1 MPSTLRRRPW
11 VSVWIAALA
20 LVIIAGCSTRNKDIT
35 MIGDLLNE
43 AKEKFAP
50 DRRTAVFDVKAEQHG
65 LVVTLKGEVHSPAMK
80 TDLLAF
86 LHERTSVALEDSIIA
101 LPDSAL
107 GTKTAGIVSVSVAN
121 IRTKPGHAAEMGTQA
136 ILGTPLQILKKRR
149 GWYYVQTPDAYLG
162 WTDDHI
168 VMMTPE
174 EMKAW
179 SGRPKVIVTT
189 ELTFTRQRP
198 EKTSQT
204 VSDVVAGVLLAL
216 KGQSG
221 GFYEVE
227 YPDGR
232 TAFLPREMGAPYA
245 EWLNKAKDTP
255 ETIAATAQRFMGLPY
270 LWGGTSAKG
279 MDCSGFTKTVYFL
292 NGVLLPRDASQQVH
306 VGELV
311 DTTGGIDLKP
321 GDLLFF
327 GSRERPDRKERVT
340 HVAISLGGKR
350 FIHASTD
357 VRINSLSPA
366 DTDYSKHR
374 DEGFLRAKRI
384 IGVEESASVK
394 RLKDLPYYGSPH
406 E

>member
-1 MPSTLRRRPW
+1 
-11 VSVWIAALA
+11 
-20 LVIIAGCSTRNKDIT
+20 
-35 MIGDLLNE
+35 
-43 AKEKFAP
+43 
-50 DRRTAVFDVKAEQHG
+50 
-65 LVVTLKGEVHSPAMK
+65 
-80 TDLLAF
+80 
-86 LHERTSVALEDSIIA
+86 
-101 LPDSAL
+101 
-107 GTKTAGIVSVSVAN
+107 
-121 IRTKPGHAAEMGTQA
+121 MGTQA

-149 GWYYVQTPDAYLG
+149 GWYYVQTPDEYLG

-179 SGRPKVIVTT
+179 SGKPKVIVTT

-204 VSDVVAGVLLAL
+204 VSDVVAGALLAL

-232 TAFLPREMGAPYA
+232 TAFARREMGSPMP

-255 ETIAATAQRFMGLPY
+255 ETIVATAQRFMGLPY
-270 LWGGTSAKG
+270 FWGGTSAKG

-292 NGVLLPRDASQQVH
+292 NGVLLPRDASQQVL

-311 DTTGGIDLKP
+311 DTTGGINLKP

-327 GSRERPDRKERVT
+327 GSRERPDRQERVT

-350 FIHASTD
+350 FIHASTE
-357 VRINSLSPA
+357 VRINSLSPGDA
-366 DTDYSKHR
+366 DYSEHR

-384 IGVEESASVK
+384 IGVGESAGVK
-394 RLKDLPYYGSPH
+394 RLKDLPYYGSPMNSHGTGHPSSLSPRALSRAGTAGRPPVKGSGAQLQHLPQPPSSMHPTLHDQSDRPEFVSTRRDFLRFVSRTGAAVAFGSAPVHPIHHSGQRH
-406 E
+406 ETPILSVHARTQACLHHRDQLAHDHART